1 MRLAGLD
8 KRGRAPY
15 KDGLAQGG
23 KGTAPSRGAIGP
35 GVPLGAMQA
44 HCSDREAGGLVRKK
58 KPVDP
63 VRQANKNR
71 GYRIGWLIALAGIVC
86 GFALVALKQ
95 G

>member
-1 MRLAGLD
+1 
-8 KRGRAPY
+8 
-15 KDGLAQGG
+15 
-23 KGTAPSRGAIGP
+23 
-35 GVPLGAMQA
+35 MQA
-44 HCSDREAGGLVRKK
+44 GASGWTSGPVRSTKTASRRPAAGSAPCFHREAGGLVRKK

>member
-15 KDGLAQGG
+15 KGGLARS
-23 KGTAPSRGAIGP
+23 APGACCRLSKPSAAVHALCI
-35 GVPLGAMQA
+35 
-44 HCSDREAGGLVRKK
+44 DREAGGLVRKK

-71 GYRIGWLIALAGIVC
+71 GYRLGWLIALAGIVC